1 MRPVAFDYVA
11 PTTVEE
17 VVQALSDG
25 GEDAT
30 VISGGQ
36 SLLPVLRMRMADPS
50 LLVDLRRV
58 DSLREIRDDGDN
70 LVIGA
75 RATHRQVS
83 TDPLVRQHAG
93 LIAKTA
99 GSIGDPQ
106 IRYRG
111 TIGGSLAHADP
122 AGDMGAAVLALNG
135 SLELTG
141 PRGSRTV
148 AGGDFFVDYFTTARE
163 PGEVV
168 TAVRIPKHDGWGS
181 HYEKFTVVVQAW
193 AVVAVAA
200 AVRVEGGQ
208 VAEARIGLTNMG
220 TTPLR
225 AAAAEQALVGVAA
238 ADTDALRAA
247 AATAGE
253 GTNPPDDP
261 SGTPEYR
268 RHLAGVLAGR
278 AVVKAVE
285 AVA

>member
-11 PTTVEE
+11 PETIEE
-17 VVQALSDG
+17 AVQALADG

-36 SLLPVLRMRMADPS
+36 SLLPVLRMRMAGPS

-58 DSLREIRDDGDN
+58 DSLREIRMDGDD

-83 TDPLVRQHAG
+83 QDPLVADHAS
-93 LIAKTA
+93 LLAQAA

-111 TIGGSLAHADP
+111 TIGGSVAHADP

-135 SLELTG
+135 SVELTG
-141 PRGSRTV
+141 PSGSRTMS
-148 AGGDFFVDYFTTARE
+148 AQDFFVDYFTTARE
-163 PGEVV
+163 PHEVV
-168 TAVRIPKHDGWGS
+168 SAIRVPKHTAWGM

-193 AVVAVAA
+193 SVVAVAA
-200 AVRVEGGQ
+200 AVRVEGGR

-225 AAAAEQALVGVAA
+225 AGAAEAALVGV
-238 ADTDALRAA
+238 DTAPDALRAA
-247 AATAGE
+247 AASAGV
-253 GTNPPDDP
+253 GTSPPEDAA
-261 SGTPEYR
+261 GTPEYR

-278 AVVKAVE
+278 AVVAAVGG
-285 AVA
+285 VG